1 MTIYIDIDYKC
12 YVSAAE
18 GRRAIETN
26 EFDGKC
32 PEWIESFRFVPA
44 DETWTRED
52 GEEFAGAEMISPW
65 KDLGEAYAAQTV
77 YLTGKLAA
85 AEADIAELDIALLD
99 AEYENITGGTDD
111 EGSDIQSV
119 QKDDT
124 ARGISCRYADKAR
137 CVLRRGQAKHRGIRR
152 AVRYA

>member
-1 MTIYIDIDYKC
+1 MTIYIDSDYKC

-65 KDLGEAYAAQTV
+65 KDLGEAYAAQAAYVTAQNAQ
-77 YLTGKLAA
+77 YEAALAEI
-85 AEADIAELDIALLD
+85 EA
-99 AEYENITGGTDD
+99 
-111 EGSDIQSV
+111 
-119 QKDDT
+119 
-124 ARGISCRYADKAR
+124 
-137 CVLRRGQAKHRGIRR
+137 VLE
-152 AVRYA
+152 VTS

>member
-1 MTIYIDIDYKC
+1 MTIYIDSDYKC

-65 KDLGEAYAAQTV
+65 KDLGEAYAAQTAYV
-77 YLTGKLAA
+77 TAQNAQYEATLTEIEAA
-85 AEADIAELDIALLD
+85 LGV
-99 AEYENITGGTDD
+99 T
-111 EGSDIQSV
+111 S
-119 QKDDT
+119 
-124 ARGISCRYADKAR
+124 
-137 CVLRRGQAKHRGIRR
+137 
-152 AVRYA
+152 